1 MTLKLW
7 QPYESFLSCKSKI
20 KNKTYLTVN
29 DKLLNSD
36 KKTKKNK
43 KKTLERLYQ
52 FFFESYK
59 TGLDTFKQNAN
70 GNNISVIIAI
80 NNRFKGKD
88 LLIS

>member
-1 MTLKLW
+1 MTLKLCP
-7 QPYESFLSCKSKI
+7 PYESFFSCKSKI

-43 KKTLERLYQ
+43 KKTLEHLYQ
-52 FFFESYK
+52 FFFERYK
-59 TGLDTFKQNAN
+59 TGLDTLKQNAN
-70 GNNISVIIAI
+70 GNNNSVIAI
-80 NNRFKGKD
+80 NDRFKGKD